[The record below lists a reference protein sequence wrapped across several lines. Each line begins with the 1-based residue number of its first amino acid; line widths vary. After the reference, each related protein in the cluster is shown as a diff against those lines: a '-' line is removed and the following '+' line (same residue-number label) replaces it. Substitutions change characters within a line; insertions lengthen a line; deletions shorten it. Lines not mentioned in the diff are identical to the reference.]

1 MNYEEF
7 DRICWKTQIQGQLPI
22 RLRRST
28 LRRLFVEGLSVASA
42 TVETLKD

>member
-1 MNYEEF
+1 MKNFVEYVGKHKF
-7 DRICWKTQIQGQLPI
+7 RDNLPI